1 MRPIKLKISADHFI
15 QFVDFWMATIL
26 DMLSV
31 GEMFNNSTKLQK
43 FKIVKNVENSFRKD
57 L

>member
-15 QFVDFWMATIL
+15 QFVDFWMATVL
-26 DMLSV
+26 GMLSV
-31 GEMFNNSTKLQK
+31 GEMFNNSAKLQK
-43 FKIVKNVENSFRKD
+43 FKIVKNVENLFRKD

>member
-1 MRPIKLKISADHFI
+1 M
-15 QFVDFWMATIL
+15 QFVDFWIATVL
-26 DMLSV
+26 DMLSI
-31 GEMFNNSTKLQK
+31 GKMFNDSTKLQK